1 MGNRI
6 VNCLGFCNR
15 VHRRVENGTA
25 WLNLDERISIGLE
38 HHADRVPFTT
48 RYGPRR
54 ALPGTASK
62 LRPMMLNPMLNP
74 MLGAMQGELR

>member
-6 VNCLGFCNR
+6 VNCLGFRNR
-15 VHRRVENGTA
+15 LHRRVENGTA
-25 WLNLDERISIGLE
+25 WLNLDERISIGVE

>member
-1 MGNRI
+1 M
-6 VNCLGFCNR
+6 NCLGFCNR

-25 WLNLDERISIGLE
+25 WLNLDERISIGVE

-62 LRPMMLNPMLNP
+62 LRPMMLNAMLNE

>member
-1 MGNRI
+1 M
-6 VNCLGFCNR
+6 NCLGFCNR

-25 WLNLDERISIGLE
+25 WLNLDERISIGVE
-38 HHADRVPFTT
+38 HRVDRVPFIT
-48 RYGPRR
+48 RYDGPRR

>member
-25 WLNLDERISIGLE
+25 WLNLDERISIGVE

-62 LRPMMLNPMLNP
+62 LRPMMLNPML
-74 MLGAMQGELR
+74 GAMQGELR